1 MTGSRLVKLLFSA
14 YRRQILA
21 LLLLRPEE
29 RFYVREIARLT
40 GVVPGSLH
48 RELRQL
54 HDAGLLLR
62 EEAGNQVRYFANREC
77 PIFAELV
84 SIFRKTI
91 GLADVLRE
99 ALLPLDG
106 KVEFAFVFGSVAQ
119 GQERSGSDIDLL
131 VLGTVDFV
139 ALAGSL
145 VETHGALGREVNP
158 VVMSREEFVN
168 KFHAGDRFVR
178 RIAGEAKIFVK
189 GGIHDFG
196 KLVEDWPA
204 QDSHHG
210 QERGPATA

>member
-1 MTGSRLVKLLFSA
+1 MLVSRLVELLFSG

-21 LLLLRPEE
+21 LLLLRPQE

-48 RELRQL
+48 RELKKL

-77 PIFAELV
+77 PIFAELAA
-84 SIFRKTI
+84 IFRKTT

-99 ALLPLDG
+99 AMLPLDG
-106 KVEFAFVFGSVAQ
+106 KIELAFVFGSVAH

-139 ALAGSL
+139 ALAGAL
-145 VETHGALGREVNP
+145 VKTHVLLGREVNP

-189 GGIHDFG
+189 GGAHDFG
-196 KLVEDWPA
+196 KLVEDRATQEPR
-204 QDSHHG
+204 HG
-210 QERGPATA
+210 SGRGSATS